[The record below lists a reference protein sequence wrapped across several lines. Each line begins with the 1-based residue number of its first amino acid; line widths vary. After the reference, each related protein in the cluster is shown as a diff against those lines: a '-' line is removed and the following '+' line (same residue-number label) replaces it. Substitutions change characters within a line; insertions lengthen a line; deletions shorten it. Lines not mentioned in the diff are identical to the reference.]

1 MVKFKLSMSKAIRLQ
16 KYIAECGVASRRAAE
31 KLITAGKVKINGK
44 VAQIG
49 AKIDP
54 SSDKIIVNGKP
65 LKQKEE
71 KIYIKLNKPRG
82 VVSACTD
89 TREKTVI
96 DLVKDIPSRLYPV
109 GRLDKESEGL
119 MILTNDGEMANRLMH
134 PRYEHEKEYE
144 VSVQFPIF
152 YVQMDRLKEGVE
164 IEGKKTL
171 PAKVK
176 QVGSRRFHIILKE
189 GKKRQIRKMVEEAG
203 NRVVRLKRIRIK
215 NIKLGD
221 LAVGKYTYLTEDEEQ
236 ALFT

>member
-1 MVKFKLSMSKAIRLQ
+1 MNTKQRLQ
-16 KYIAECGVASRRAAE
+16 KFMAECGVASRRAAE
-31 KLITAGKVKINGK
+31 KLIAAGKVKINGK

-54 SSDKIIVNGKP
+54 SSDKIVVNGKP

-82 VVSACTD
+82 VVSACAD
-89 TREKTVI
+89 PREKTVI

-119 MILTNDGEMANRLMH
+119 IILTNDGELANKLMH
-134 PRYEHEKEYE
+134 PRYEHEKEYV
-144 VSVQFPIF
+144 VSVQFAIF
-152 YVQMDRLKEGVE
+152 YVQMDRLKKGVE
-164 IEGKKTL
+164 IGGAKTL
-171 PAKVK
+171 PARVK

-215 NIKLGD
+215 NISLGKLP
-221 LAVGKYTYLTEDEEQ
+221 VGKYTYLSKAEVCE
-236 ALFT
+236 LL

>member
-1 MVKFKLSMSKAIRLQ
+1 MSPKIRLQ
-16 KYIAECGVASRRAAE
+16 KYMAECGVASRRAAE
-31 KLITAGKVKINGK
+31 KLIAAGAVKINGK

-49 AKIDP
+49 DKVDP
-54 SSDKIIVNGKP
+54 SSDKIFVNGK
-65 LKQKEE
+65 LLQQKEP

-82 VVSACTD
+82 VVSACAD
-89 TREKTVI
+89 PREKTVI
-96 DLVKDIPSRLYPV
+96 DLVKDVPARLYPV

-119 MILTNDGEMANRLMH
+119 IILTNDGEMANKLMH

-152 YVQMDRLKEGVE
+152 YVQMDRLKQGVE
-164 IEGKKTL
+164 IEGTKTL

-176 QVGSRRFHIILKE
+176 QVGSRKFHIILKE
-189 GKKRQIRKMVEEAG
+189 GKKRQIRKMVEQAG

-215 NIKLGD
+215 NISLGK
-221 LAVGKYTYLTEDEEQ
+221 LAVGKYAYLTEAEEQ